1 MRTLPGRSAAR
12 IVGFTSLA
20 TFALVVVANFGILGR
35 LIVRGA
41 AADTVRNIASHEQL
55 FRLGIV
61 SFLVYGAGLVVV
73 LAFLYEV
80 LEPVHR
86 GLALLAAL
94 LSLVYALAW
103 ILMALDLLA
112 VLRLLTR
119 PDFLRDFGTERLQA
133 FVSASLGAGLEK
145 YYAGLLFHAVGSTVF
160 STLLLRSR
168 LIPKAL
174 AAAGVLANAWCAAC
188 TLAFILLPRFDTVVG
203 LWWFDSPMAIFEIT
217 FAAWLFF
224 KGLKPLGIA
233 DMRGARA

>member
-1 MRTLPGRSAAR
+1 MMALPGRAAAR
-12 IVGFTSLA
+12 IAGLTSLS
-20 TFALVVVANFGILGR
+20 TFAFVVFANFGILGG

-41 AADTVRNIASHEQL
+41 TADTVRNIASHEQL

-73 LAFLYEV
+73 LAFLYEA

-94 LSLVYALAW
+94 FSLVYALAW
-103 ILMALDLLA
+103 IFMALDLLA

-119 PDFLRDFGTERLQA
+119 PEYLRELGAERLQA
-133 FVSASLGAGLEK
+133 FVSASLGAGFEK
-145 YYAGLLFHAVGSTVF
+145 YYVGLLFHAVGSTVF

-174 AAAGVLANAWCAAC
+174 AAAGVLANAWCAAS
-188 TLAFILLPRFDTVVG
+188 TFAFILLPRFDTLVG
-203 LWWFDSPMAIFEIT
+203 LWWFDSPMVIFEVT
-217 FAAWLFF
+217 FAAWLIF
-224 KGLKPLGIA
+224 KGLKPLRIA
-233 DMRGARA
+233 DTRGAQA

>member
-1 MRTLPGRSAAR
+1 MRTMPGRAAAR
-12 IVGFTSLA
+12 IVGLTSFS
-20 TFALVVVANFGILGR
+20 TFALVVFANFGILGR
-35 LIVRGA
+35 LIVRGS
-41 AADTVRNIASHEQL
+41 AADTVRNIESHEQL

-61 SFLVYGAGLVVV
+61 GFLVYGAGLVVV

-86 GLALLAAL
+86 GLALFAAL
-94 LSLVYALAW
+94 FSLVYALAW
-103 ILMALDLLA
+103 ILIALDLLA

-119 PDFLRDFGTERLQA
+119 PDYLREFGAERLQA
-133 FVSASLGAGLEK
+133 FVSASLGAGVEK

-160 STLLLRSR
+160 STLLLKSR
-168 LIPKAL
+168 LIPKTL

-188 TLAFILLPRFDTVVG
+188 TLAFFILPRFDTLVG
-203 LWWFDSPMAIFEIT
+203 LSWFDSPMAIFEVT

-233 DMRGARA
+233 DTRGAQA